1 MVYSVPLL
9 VERRLADAFDVV
21 VTVSAPLESRVA
33 RLAASGRMT
42 EEDARARAAA
52 QVSDAEREA
61 VADRVVSN
69 AGDLDELRAADG
81 PALGRAAGPSEL
93 TGGRYPRPMT
103 YRAVFFDAGETLVHP
118 HPTFAELFALVLHR
132 EGFDVDPAV
141 VADSTHV
148 ISERF
153 EEAVSDM
160 WTTSPERSRA
170 FWHSV
175 YERLLEHLGVPNP
188 NGLADDLY
196 AEFTDLSNYALFP
209 DVEDTIAR
217 LRAGGL
223 LLGVVSNFE
232 AWLEQLLESLGVAPS
247 FDVRVISGV
256 EGMEKPDPAI
266 FRLALDRAGVRR
278 RRSRSTSG
286 TTRRSTR
293 ARPSTSACWAC

>member
-1 MVYSVPLL
+1 
-9 VERRLADAFDVV
+9 
-21 VTVSAPLESRVA
+21 
-33 RLAASGRMT
+33 
-42 EEDARARAAA
+42 
-52 QVSDAEREA
+52 
-61 VADRVVSN
+61 
-69 AGDLDELRAADG
+69 
-81 PALGRAAGPSEL
+81 
-93 TGGRYPRPMT
+93 MT

-132 EGFDVDPAV
+132 QGYDVDPAV

-188 NGLADDLY
+188 NGLADHLY

-209 DVEDTIAR
+209 DVEETIAR
-217 LRAGGL
+217 LQAAGL

-232 AWLEQLLESLGVAPS
+232 AWLEQLLESLGIAPS

-266 FRLALDRAGVRR
+266 FRLALDRAGVAPQESVYVGDNPAFDTRPAEHLGMLGVLIDRR
-278 RRSRSTSG
+278 GRFPDHAGVRI
-286 TTRRSTR
+286 TTLDDL
-293 ARPSTSACWAC
+293 PSVIGVER